1 MFCLLML
8 FMITYAR
15 GQPRGPLH
23 NTSILCTGWRVTA
36 YMMCRH
42 LHSLGHGPCPCLYL
56 SENLS
61 YCPLGAYPIPCKGA
75 RVKLLREWGD
85 GPWTCY
91 FMWLNALI
99 AASKSIFRGGSGK
112 APHSPHPTPPQEV
125 SGPKC
130 GGEGTYWEKWR
141 AFQTEELWPCTFSW
155 VQDAVSLDTVL
166 REKDGNP
173 TTQEWGLPA
182 SPGPPGLLHL
192 STESFFLML
201 PRLLWH
207 PLPCCLVNRLSPP
220 ANSVHQWSTVC
231 ILFPHWLYLAH
242 SGIP

>member
-1 MFCLLML
+1 MCSTPDEQLRRSSLTSPGWLLLLLHLSPSPTPRIKAAHFLSMFCLLML

-130 GGEGTYWEKWR
+130 GGEGTYWEKGSEGPSR
-141 AFQTEELWPCTFSW
+141 QRNF
-155 VQDAVSLDTVL
+155 
-166 REKDGNP
+166 
-173 TTQEWGLPA
+173 GLAP
-182 SPGPPGLLHL
+182 SP
-192 STESFFLML
+192 EYRML
-201 PRLLWH
+201 
-207 PLPCCLVNRLSPP
+207 
-220 ANSVHQWSTVC
+220 
-231 ILFPHWLYLAH
+231 
-242 SGIP
+242 